1 MDFKAEGLWDT
12 EKYYRPLSLA
22 DKTIFW
28 PLHTLEWLKQK
39 HFDLACSLL
48 IKFCF
53 VTLSFFFPFVSFPF
67 HGSFYI
73 NSWQL
78 KVVSYFRKSSI
89 LDVLQGSEYASEWKI
104 WKHEDSKNRN
114 KQQVLKT
121 KNRTV
126 FLGLSE
132 RWKNI
137 LKICA
142 RGDTLYDIIAG
153 SCYVKKLHWKF
164 Y

>member
-1 MDFKAEGLWDT
+1 MGHWKILSATIVGRQNDLLTSTHSRMAKTETLWPCLQPFN
-12 EKYYRPLSLA
+12 K
-22 DKTIFW
+22 I
-28 PLHTLEWLKQK
+28 
-39 HFDLACSLL
+39 LL
-48 IKFCF
+48 CNSF
-53 VTLSFFFPFVSFPF
+53 FFFPFVSFPF

-164 Y
+164 YPIRW

>member
-22 DKTIFW
+22 DKTIFC

-39 HFDLACSLL
+39 HFDLGCSLL

-53 VTLSFFFPFVSFPF
+53 VTLSFFPYVSFPF
-67 HGSFYI
+67 HGCFYI

-78 KVVSYFRKSSI
+78 KVVSYFQRSSI